1 MCFLPLYAKI
11 EYICTVVLCSKSNT
25 MEKETKSSMPFIIE
39 EEHPVLDERML
50 NKNSLH
56 ELEYKL
62 IPLYVWSIERKN
74 ADAAKLYDFS
84 VWSQD
89 LIRRMFS
96 TKVIDWNEIVCEV
109 MGDVN
114 TEGLVVYVFP
124 KPYKEPLA
132 KFGAVYINKL
142 EKKYAYYT
150 LEKSYNGYMMG
161 STDVDKHFNMG
172 KREDMSKEAFVKEM
186 CRLLDIDETLLEKKK
201 VVRM

>member
-1 MCFLPLYAKI
+1 
-11 EYICTVVLCSKSNT
+11 
-25 MEKETKSSMPFIIE
+25 MEKETKSSTPFIIE
-39 EEHPVLDERML
+39 KEHPVLDERLL
-50 NKNSLH
+50 NKNSLQ

-62 IPLYVWSIERKN
+62 IPLYVWTIERKN

-89 LIRRMFS
+89 LIRRMYS

-109 MGDVN
+109 MGDAN
-114 TEGLVVYVFP
+114 TECLVVYEFP
-124 KPYKEPLA
+124 KPFKEPLA

-142 EKKYAYYT
+142 KEVYAYYT
-150 LEKSYNGYMMG
+150 LEKSFNGYMMG
-161 STDVDKHFNMG
+161 STDVDRHFNMG

-186 CRLLDIDETLLEKKK
+186 CKVLEIDETLLEKKK